1 MINSNDSLKYLQQIR
16 DIANNAITSARNVR
30 NKQEEKD
37 QEDDYQ
43 SIFKKMQQEQQ
54 EWDAKMKELDVAQYK
69 IQAMDSFWTGNHK
82 YQNLAYKYALREQQS
97 QNQQAINSLV
107 FHISDL
113 QRMNFADLANGEVDV
128 KSAVELHKSLNTALQ
143 SAVMLSVMNNS
154 VMQSMQ
160 SSNSGG
166 FFF

>member
-16 DIANNAITSARNVR
+16 DIANNAVTSARNVR

-43 SIFKKMQQEQQ
+43 SIFKKMQREQQ
-54 EWDAKMKELDVAQYK
+54 DWDAKMKELDVAQYK

-82 YQNLAYKYALREQQS
+82 YQNLAYKYTLREQQS

>member
-16 DIANNAITSARNVR
+16 DIANNAVASARNAR
-30 NKQEEKD
+30 NTQEEKG

-43 SIFKKMQQEQQ
+43 SVFKKIQQEQQ

-107 FHISDL
+107 FHISDI

-143 SAVMLSVMNNS
+143 SAIMLSVMNTTAMQGVQNS
-154 VMQSMQ
+154 T
-160 SSNSGG
+160 SGG

>member
-54 EWDAKMKELDVAQYK
+54 DWDAKMKELDVAQYK
-69 IQAMDSFWTGNHK
+69 IQAMDSFWTGSHK
-82 YQNLAYKYALREQQS
+82 YQNLAYKYALREQQN

-107 FHISDL
+107 ADISTL
-113 QRMNFADLANGEVDV
+113 QRLNLTSLANGEIDA
-128 KSAVELHKSLNTALQ
+128 KSAVELNKSLNTALQ
-143 SAVMLSVMNNS
+143 SVVRL
-154 VMQSMQ
+154 
-160 SSNSGG
+160 GLL
-166 FFF
+166 